1 MAFDILDFHEQAVRT
16 ESQESVD
23 AMQTLLV
30 DVLEDEGVSANIN
43 EAGNVIAHRSG
54 SDETDNIS
62 HLLLNTHLDTVPPH
76 VPFERDG
83 DIVRGR
89 GACDAKGALAA
100 MVEAF
105 LRAEIGDG
113 RVTLAITPDE
123 ETTQTGAAHLVETL
137 DADLDAAIVGEPTD
151 LDICYAARGQFEGQ
165 ITLTGE
171 SAHASDP
178 SDGTNAVRAI
188 GPTIEAMDRYD
199 DARGTA
205 AHDTLGSPTLTPT
218 MVEGGEAP
226 NQIPAEVTLTFDRR
240 SVPPE
245 RSEEFPAS
253 LEAHLRN
260 LLPAE
265 IGVDV
270 SLVRPDTPF
279 PEAFETNPD
288 AQIVEVLRAAS
299 GGNVRPF
306 GAATEAAQFAKLA
319 PTVVFGPGVLADDEG
334 PVAHSPREYV
344 DRQDVLRAADVLV
357 ETIETMLAEGDQP
370 AERDASSSF

>member
-1 MAFDILDFHEQAVRT
+1 MAFDVLAFHERAVRT
-16 ESQESVD
+16 PSHESVAD
-23 AMQTLLV
+23 MRSLLV
-30 DVLEDEGVSANIN
+30 DVLEDAGVNARID
-43 EAGNVIAHRSG
+43 EAGNVVARRG
-54 SDETDNIS
+54 VGENPDDTS

-83 DIVRGR
+83 DIVQGR
-89 GACDAKGALAA
+89 GACDAKGPLAA
-100 MVEAF
+100 MVGAF
-105 LRAEIGDG
+105 LGADLDDG
-113 RVTLAITPDE
+113 SVTLAVTPDE
-123 ETTQTGAAHLVETL
+123 ETTQTGAAHLAESL
-137 DADLDAAIVGEPTD
+137 DTFDAAIVGEPTG
-151 LDICYAARGQFEGQ
+151 LDVCYAARGQFEGQ
-165 ITLTGE
+165 ITLHGE

-199 DARGTA
+199 AENGTA

-226 NQIPAEVTLTFDRR
+226 NQIPAEVRITFDRR

-253 LEAHLRN
+253 LESHLREE
-260 LLPAE
+260 LSAD

-279 PEAFETNPD
+279 PEAFETDPD
-288 AQIVEVLRAAS
+288 AQIVEVLREA
-299 GGNVRPF
+299 GGGAVPPF
-306 GAATEAAQFAKLA
+306 GAATEAAQFAVSA
-319 PTVVFGPGVLADDEG
+319 PTVVFGPGVLSDDEG

-344 DRQDVLRAADVLV
+344 DRRDVERAADVLTGTV
-357 ETIETMLAEGDQP
+357 ETMMA
-370 AERDASSSF
+370 

>member
-16 ESQESVD
+16 ESQESVE
-23 AMQTLLV
+23 AMRSVLV
-30 DVLEDEGVSANIN
+30 ETLEDDGVSVRVDGG
-43 EAGNVIAHRSG
+43 GNVVAHRSG
-54 SDETDNIS
+54 SGETDDTS

-83 DIVRGR
+83 EIVRGR
-89 GACDAKGALAA
+89 GACDAKGSLAA
-100 MVEAF
+100 MVGAF

-151 LDICYAARGQFEGQ
+151 LDVCYAARGQFEGQ

-178 SDGTNAVRAI
+178 SDGINAVRVI
-188 GPTIEAMDRYD
+188 GPTIESMDRYD

-226 NQIPAEVTLTFDRR
+226 NQIPAEVRITFDRR

-245 RSEEFPAS
+245 RSEDFPAS

-260 LLPAE
+260 LLPDE

-279 PEAFETNPD
+279 PEAFETDPD
-288 AQIVEVLRAAS
+288 AQIVEVLRDAS
-299 GGNVRPF
+299 GGSVRPF

-344 DRQDVLRAADVLV
+344 DRQDVLRTADVLV
-357 ETIETMLAEGDQP
+357 ETIETMLAVGDQP